1 MGSVPYALG
10 RQLRFFCKKEPVA
23 SLGGN
28 FGTDTQEAL
37 TGANAA
43 KVLSTDM
50 SFSVERVNREDST
63 TTRSLQERVTGK
75 QDITWSAECYLLP
88 AGGTAAPDIDPLLEG
103 AFGVAFGTSG
113 THAGGGY
120 KLSDGTGGATGLPS
134 LHLMRTASGVVRED
148 IFGAWVES
156 WGLSVSGGAIPTM
169 TFSGGAMHYAMT
181 GTGTT
186 GTGATATTLPTT
198 SGGHVNFMKGSVL
211 TIADTG
217 GEHVVTSVTTDAL
230 TIASATFGSAKAILP
245 STYTE
250 SGLLGKPVASTAGSI
265 TIGGSPY
272 DVMAFDVTMANGIK
286 PLNDGAFVAGAS
298 DYIPMARSVTGTV
311 TIRAKQTDLKAFG
324 ARTTALGGVLQYPTT
339 AINVTI
345 GNNVGGATAAHADAK
360 SVKVLMPTCEL
371 DFSNISIPAAEEAVL
386 NIPFT
391 ALASSAGANDIAL
404 YWNV

>member
-10 RQLRFFCKKEPVA
+10 RQLRFFCKQEAV
-23 SLGGN
+23 LGGA
-28 FGTDTQEAL
+28 FGTASQEAL
-37 TGANAA
+37 VGTNAA
-43 KVLSTDM
+43 KVTASDM

-63 TTRSLQERVTGK
+63 PTRSLQERVTGK
-75 QDITWSAECYLLP
+75 QEVTWSAECYLLP
-88 AGGTAAPDIDPLLEG
+88 AGGTAAPDIDPLLES

-120 KLSDGTGGATGLPS
+120 KLSDGTGGATGLKS

-156 WGLSVSGGAIPTM
+156 WGLSVSGGDIPKM
-169 TFSGGAMHYAMT
+169 TFSGGAMNYAMT
-181 GTGTT
+181 GSGTT
-186 GTGATATTLPTT
+186 ATVATSTTLQVT

-211 TIADTG
+211 TIDGVTSPA
-217 GEHVVTSVTTDAL
+217 ESVVTSVTTDAL
-230 TIASATFGSAKAILP
+230 TLGATVEYLSPRDILP

-250 SGLLGKPVASTAGSI
+250 TDVVGKPVTSTAGSI
-265 TIGGSPY
+265 TIGGTAY
-272 DVMAFDVTMANGIK
+272 DVMAFDVTMTNGIK
-286 PLNDGAFVAGAS
+286 PLNDGAFVAGTS

-324 ARTTALGGVLQYPTT
+324 ARTTALGGVLQFPTT
-339 AINVTI
+339 AINVVI
-345 GNNVGGATAAHADAK
+345 GSNVGGATAAHADAK
-360 SVKVLMPTCEL
+360 SVKILMPTCEL
-371 DFSNISIPAAEEAVL
+371 DFSNISIPAAEEAIL

-391 ALASSAGANDIAL
+391 ALGSSGADEIAF